1 MGAVV
6 RGADPPDTSPI
17 FLPGPARCVFADRIE
32 TPACV
37 ILRVDR
43 SREGVFVLGARAR
56 RRSPS
61 FSCARSR
68 TCARHQPR
76 WCVPVAAIA
85 NFARRVASRAGLSG
99 VGRATAVATVCPAR
113 VLCQSTPAD
122 DGERPRPRP
131 RPRDGRDAGAETRDG
146 LPGHV
151 RRRCRAP
158 GAMPAGSTRRT
169 RPLERFL
176 ASKTA
181 RIWMRGVGRGR
192 RDANASSRVR
202 VRCWSVLRARARAYC
217 PAPRPR
223 IPASSS
229 SRAGADHRSLHPFRI
244 FSSPP
249 GEPHEGASHSQA
261 RAEHLRRRVR

>member
-17 FLPGPARCVFADRIE
+17 FCRAPLDAFSPIESKHPRVSFCASIDPARCFRA
-32 TPACV
+32 
-37 ILRVDR
+37 
-43 SREGVFVLGARAR
+43 GARAR
-56 RRSPS
+56 RSSPS

-99 VGRATAVATVCPAR
+99 VGRATAVATVFPAR

-181 RIWMRGVGRGR
+181 RKRMRGVGRGR
-192 RDANASSRVR
+192 REANASSRVR
-202 VRCWSVLRARARAYC
+202 VRCWSVLRARARLRFRAPPAY
-217 PAPRPR
+217 PR
-223 IPASSS
+223 
-229 SRAGADHRSLHPFRI
+229 LLVL
-244 FSSPP
+244 
-249 GEPHEGASHSQA
+249 EG
-261 RAEHLRRRVR
+261 RR